1 MGTRVS
7 YPVEVKQKAVE
18 MRLAGVPMKEIMQEL
33 KIKNKTQVQTW
44 VRWHKA
50 GDTHRFEQP
59 VGKQYTYGKGPE
71 YSSELEKLQAEN
83 RYLRQQNEVPKKVQR
98 IGKEV
103 DSQTSV
109 ELVEVLHGTM
119 TVQNICVHLGI
130 SRASYYRWKKNLM
143 KDHPKCHL
151 EKQIGTLCRE
161 HKYRYGYRKITAILK
176 KEMRINHKTVQR
188 IMQKNQWQ
196 CRVKVKKRKKNGQP
210 YAVVDNILDRN
221 FQSDHPLE
229 KLVTDITYL
238 PYGQKQL
245 YLSSIL
251 DVYNGEVIAFTI
263 GDKQDTDFVLN
274 TLDQL
279 PTLPQNCVLHS
290 DQGSVYTSYKYQK
303 AVKTKGIT
311 MSMSRKGTP
320 ADNASIE
327 SFHSSLK
334 SETFYLNS
342 INRTTTAIVERTVK
356 EYIYYYNNIRI
367 QTKLNSQSPISYR
380 QLAV

>member
-1 MGTRVS
+1 
-7 YPVEVKQKAVE
+7 
-18 MRLAGVPMKEIMQEL
+18 
-33 KIKNKTQVQTW
+33 
-44 VRWHKA
+44 
-50 GDTHRFEQP
+50 
-59 VGKQYTYGKGPE
+59 
-71 YSSELEKLQAEN
+71 
-83 RYLRQQNEVPKKVQR
+83 
-98 IGKEV
+98 
-103 DSQTSV
+103 
-109 ELVEVLHGTM
+109 
-119 TVQNICVHLGI
+119 
-130 SRASYYRWKKNLM
+130 M
-143 KDHPKCHL
+143 KDHPKRHL

-176 KEMRINHKTVQR
+176 KRMCINHKTVQR

-196 CRVKVKKRKKNGQP
+196 CRVKVKKRKKDGQP

-221 FQSDHPLE
+221 FQSDRPLE

-251 DVYNGEVIAFTI
+251 DLYNGEVIAFTI
-263 GDKQDTDFVLN
+263 GDKQDTAFVLD

-279 PTLPQNCVLHS
+279 PMLPENCVLHS
-290 DQGSVYTSYKYQK
+290 DQGSVYTSYEYQK

-342 INRTTTAIVERTVK
+342 IDRTTTAIVERTVI
-356 EYIYYYNNIRI
+356 EY
-367 QTKLNSQSPISYR
+367 L
-380 QLAV
+380 L